1 MLGRRVHNVGPN
13 RHRELMTECT
23 AIDLLRLFEA
33 GPNRAGKITVVS
45 GEKRI
50 GEIVGSAGLARHA
63 GYFFQAVL
71 RVRGLS
77 RSGLKCIDQAGMDF
91 ISCLR
96 FDDVLPA
103 AGLPLCVPDRAVLF
117 FDALQNVGRVWSPAP
132 VWKYRVS
139 KRELGERD
147 LAAAEKR
154 RRIRTQWGT
163 NARRATKL
171 QDLIDAG
178 VHSDANG
185 CAAFR
190 FGEGLPRR

>member
-1 MLGRRVHNVGPN
+1 MLGRRVHDVGPN
-13 RHRELMTECT
+13 RHRELMTDRT
-23 AIDLLRLFEA
+23 VINLLRLVEA
-33 GPNRAGKITVVS
+33 GQTRAGKIAVVA

-63 GYFFQAVL
+63 GDFFQAVL

-77 RSGLKCIDQAGMDF
+77 RSGLKRIDQAGMDF

-96 FDDVLPA
+96 FDDVLPV
-103 AGLPLCVPDRAVLF
+103 AGLPLRVPDRAVLF

-163 NARRATKL
+163 NSCRATKL
-171 QDLIDAG
+171 QDFI
-178 VHSDANG
+178 
-185 CAAFR
+185 
-190 FGEGLPRR
+190 

>member
-1 MLGRRVHNVGPN
+1 MLGRRVHDVGPN
-13 RHRELMTECT
+13 RHRELMTERT
-23 AIDLLRLFEA
+23 AINLLRLVEA
-33 GPNRAGKITVVS
+33 GPNPAGKIAVVT
-45 GEKRI
+45 GKKRI
-50 GEIVGSAGLARHA
+50 GEIVGGTGLARRRH
-63 GYFFQAVL
+63 FFQAVL
-71 RVRGLS
+71 RARSRS
-77 RSGLKCIDQAGMDF
+77 RSGLKRIDQARMDF

-96 FDDVLPA
+96 FDDVLPV

-139 KRELGERD
+139 ERELGERD

-154 RRIRTQWGT
+154 RRIRTQRRT

-171 QDLIDAG
+171 QDLIDAS

-185 CAAFR
+185 CATFR
-190 FGEGLPRR
+190 LRQ

>member
-1 MLGRRVHNVGPN
+1 MLGRRVHDVGPN
-13 RHRELMTECT
+13 RHRELMTERT
-23 AIDLLRLFEA
+23 AIHLLRLVEA
-33 GPNRAGKITVVS
+33 GPTRAGKIAVIS

-63 GYFFQAVL
+63 GDFFQAVL

-77 RSGLKCIDQAGMDF
+77 RSGLKRIDQAGMDF

-117 FDALQNVGRVWSPAP
+117 FDALQSVGRVWPPAA

-139 KRELGERD
+139 ERELGAREFTG
-147 LAAAEKR
+147 AEKG
-154 RRIRTQWGT
+154 RRIR
-163 NARRATKL
+163 
-171 QDLIDAG
+171 
-178 VHSDANG
+178 
-185 CAAFR
+185 
-190 FGEGLPRR
+190 